1 MYDFV
6 AIDAQGVNRQAPR
19 VELTTPSA
27 EKSILNAVV
36 YMLEAVIHDITPYQ
50 LLKKVE
56 TAATQVVS
64 DSVVDIDNAHTC
76 ALSQLSIYE

>member
-6 AIDAQGVNRQAPR
+6 AIDAQGVNRQVPR

-27 EKSILNAVV
+27 DKSILNAVV
-36 YMLEAVIHDITPYQ
+36 YILEAVIHDITPYQ
-50 LLKKVE
+50 LPEKVE

-64 DSVVDIDNAHTC
+64 DPVVDIDNAPYMRPFTT
-76 ALSQLSIYE
+76 I